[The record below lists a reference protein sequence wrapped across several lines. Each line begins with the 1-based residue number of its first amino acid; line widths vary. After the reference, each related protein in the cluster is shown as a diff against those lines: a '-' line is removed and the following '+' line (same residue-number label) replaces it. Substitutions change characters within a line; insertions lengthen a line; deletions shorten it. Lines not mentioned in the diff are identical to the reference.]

1 MRRGICALL
10 LLLSACRDEPQP
22 PPKAVEPSFDQN
34 WNEDAGKAA
43 LLAAG
48 KDQLLAAMTQPKKV
62 ITERIVPE
70 EPTPPP
76 VVQEQEEEEPSP
88 KVNRTRREAK
98 KETKKETK
106 STRSDRSDRGER
118 GNDVCQRHRMRK
130 VLIGKYKWRC
140 RK

>member
-22 PPKAVEPSFDQN
+22 PPKAADPTPPTFDQT

-48 KDQLLAAMTQPKKV
+48 KEALMAAMTGPRKI
-62 ITERIVPE
+62 ITERVVPE
-70 EPTPPP
+70 EPKPPP

-88 KVNRTRREAK
+88 KVHRTRREAK
-98 KETKKETK
+98 REKRTA
-106 STRSDRSDRGER
+106 RG
-118 GNDVCQRHRMRK
+118 DVCQRHRMRK